1 MQIPTLHFIGPARLV
16 HINARKE
23 GPEDDKVLACDL
35 KFALT
40 ASNDLLISFHSQLR
54 MMLFN
59 KEGEPRFPLM
69 GPVDWDYEFR
79 QMRLSIDP
87 LNLDQE
93 QHYDGVKLKK
103 WLFAPKK
110 GGLVDVSF
118 QAQLNPDRNQFG
130 IIGRMLIAE
139 SVRIYVR
146 SANGDLF
153 EDAESTA
160 KRKQAA
166 AEGTRQVSPDEV
178 AAVEEVTRAAR
189 INAMGLETAAEL
201 AQNAVAP
208 DLEKGDLTTVG
219 NDRSAT
225 NPSAEESA
233 SIPGAAASE
242 DHDNVVPAFNGA
254 GIPLGFRLDKRQHPA
269 GSTVEQ
275 GGIVYDVIGQGAGK
289 IVLSAQ
295 MPKKEKPAPAKV
307 NVGDELTEELKKGMY
322 FSGAGEAAK
331 HEDDRDF
338 DGGRTSAYTAL
349 GLSRAFVEEN
359 LAELESAYLEG
370 WESIPVE

>member
-1 MQIPTLHFIGPARLV
+1 MALAARARHEVAGLRGAMSQIPTLHFIGPAKLV

-40 ASNDLLISFHSQLR
+40 ASNDLLISFHPQLR
-54 MMLFN
+54 MMLFT

-87 LNLDQE
+87 LNLDPE

-153 EDAESTA
+153 ENVPGPGAILHAHVEAAGKAELEPGPVTKAAPPQEESTTRDLSA
-160 KRKQAA
+160 PEATPPQSPATAA
-166 AEGTRQVSPDEV
+166 AP
-178 AAVEEVTRAAR
+178 
-189 INAMGLETAAEL
+189 
-201 AQNAVAP
+201 
-208 DLEKGDLTTVG
+208 
-219 NDRSAT
+219 
-225 NPSAEESA
+225 
-233 SIPGAAASE
+233 E

-289 IVLSAQ
+289 ITLSAQ
-295 MPKKEKPAPAKV
+295 PPKKKDKPSPIKV
-307 NVGDELTEELKKGMY
+307 DVGDELTEELKKGVY
-322 FSGAGEAAK
+322 FAGAAEASK

-338 DGGRTSAYTAL
+338 EGGRTAAYTAL

-359 LAELESAYLEG
+359 LAELEGAYLEG